1 MALEVI
7 DPYSYTPSS
16 QQSPPAYLSLHNY
29 ALHNPSLAPSSD
41 QSPPSYFQR
50 SDTVS
55 TAPIP
60 EPDFPHS
67 LSAKA
72 FFEET
77 FKYERR
83 RPEDFVG
90 RPDESMWTN
99 KEKIE
104 NYYYGVSGN
113 EIEGDENCTPTQSQI
128 VGKKS
133 CTW

>member
-1 MALEVI
+1 M
-7 DPYSYTPSS
+7 
-16 QQSPPAYLSLHNY
+16 
-29 ALHNPSLAPSSD
+29 
-41 QSPPSYFQR
+41 
-50 SDTVS
+50 
-55 TAPIP
+55 P
-60 EPDFPHS
+60 EPDFPPS

-90 RPDESMWTN
+90 RPDDSMWTN

-104 NYYYGVSGN
+104 NYGASMN
-113 EIEGDENCTPTQSQI
+113 EDENCTPTQSQV

-133 CTW
+133 RTWSIAAGMFGSLLVIASIGCGWLVEW